1 MTTETTSFPLAAHG
15 HSAGAFSW
23 RRFVLLARAQW
34 AEQGRQYLAHLLVTG
49 ILYGVLLVFAL
60 GVARSSAFTTGAQ
73 SGYYFWGLYLTGF
86 VFAGRYFEGMARRES
101 ALLSLMRPAS
111 VLEKWLLCV
120 LVVAVAYPL
129 CFTLLFLAISW
140 PVQGLVLAV
149 RAAMLPPTFS
159 LNPEDY
165 ALFTLF
171 VPLVRAPHS
180 ASLLSIPQ
188 QLAFFIGAGAVQALA
203 VTGVLFFRKAA
214 MLKTLVLGVGLC
226 IATALLC
233 AAAGARFEV
242 IFAWWLAR
250 RAPVD
255 TAVHGLNFVL
265 WVLLPLL
272 LWGQTYRHLREK
284 ELT

>member
-1 MTTETTSFPLAAHG
+1 MSISL
-15 HSAGAFSW
+15 
-23 RRFVLLARAQW
+23 
-34 AEQGRQYLAHLLVTG
+34 
-49 ILYGVLLVFAL
+49 IL
-60 GVARSSAFTTGAQ
+60 
-73 SGYYFWGLYLTGF
+73 
-86 VFAGRYFEGMARRES
+86 
-101 ALLSLMRPAS
+101 
-111 VLEKWLLCV
+111 
-120 LVVAVAYPL
+120 
-129 CFTLLFLAISW
+129 
-140 PVQGLVLAV
+140 

-203 VTGVLFFRKAA
+203 VTGALFFRKAA

-250 RAPVD
+250 RAPAD
-255 TAVHGLNFVL
+255 AAVHGLNFVL